1 MRFVRQIKTVM
12 FSKWPTWKFVVFIV
26 SLTLLVELVI
36 AGYFLPC
43 KIGYTREDMT
53 IDHLRVARNG
63 WLYDGCPQPPTNSET
78 GSGLTN
84 FTYNGTF
91 IYIEERYNMGLV
103 TNICHGLFATK
114 YDDEPNTYV
123 ITTTGDVFLLSPFGR
138 PRLLGQSRY

>member
-1 MRFVRQIKTVM
+1 M

-26 SLTLLVELVI
+26 LLTLLVELVI
-36 AGYFLPC
+36 AGFFLPC
-43 KIGYTREDMT
+43 KFGWSREDST
-53 IDHLRVARNG
+53 IHHLQVARYA

-114 YDDEPNTYV
+114 YGDDPNTFV
-123 ITTTGDVFLLSPFGR
+123 ITTTGDVFLLSPSGQ
-138 PRLLGQSRY
+138 PRLLERGKN